1 MDAPIPREALEA
13 RIEPS
18 QPDDAAPDRARGRRP
33 RQPRCSPNWTRVT
46 NVTSAPDLPHIAAG
60 HPNNR
65 PLHGLD
71 NFTLTF
77 SLDNGV
83 AEGVVGALWIS

>member
-18 QPDDAAPDRARGRRP
+18 QPDDAAPD
-33 RQPRCSPNWTRVT
+33 
-46 NVTSAPDLPHIAAG
+46 LPHIAAG
-60 HPNNR
+60 HPYNR

-83 AEGVVGALWIS
+83 AEGVVGAL